1 VTAGR
6 LSRIVE
12 MKAIYP
18 QILAKLQSFPY
29 GAYMFKK
36 EKKKKRKEKLTQRF
50 AVLLYYHRASTLN
63 HCYLLAWGIC

>member
-1 VTAGR
+1 MTAGR

-18 QILAKLQSFPY
+18 QIRAKLQSFPY

-36 EKKKKRKEKLTQRF
+36 NKKENKRKEKL
-50 AVLLYYHRASTLN
+50 A
-63 HCYLLAWGIC
+63 